1 MSLSEQIPHPAGR
14 HPHASINEEIGDQ
27 ISGVFGSMTTFW
39 VLVCWQLLWM
49 LLATLGAPLIKRDPY
64 PFTFCLFLSNLIQL
78 WALPVLGNTQ
88 NRADLKRSLK
98 ADADHQAL
106 TYIATAVDEIRAHR
120 AAAGRPEVG
129 P

>member
-1 MSLSEQIPHPAGR
+1 MSTDIAAESLPHPAVV
-14 HPHASINEEIGDQ
+14 HPHASLNEEIGDR
-27 ISGVFGSMTTFW
+27 ISGVFGSMRTFW
-39 VLVCWQLLWM
+39 ILVGWQIGWM
-49 LLATLGAPLIKRDPY
+49 VLATAGAPLLRRDPY

-106 TYIATAVDEIRAHR
+106 TYIATAVDEIRRNTAPD
-120 AAAGRPEVG
+120 A
-129 P
+129 